1 MPLPTIWCGVVE
13 GRSEA
18 LSRWRTKS
26 SSAEDG
32 ADNGAALVVPG
43 SIRTPDETDALGVE
57 LTIDGSE
64 IALHADGSQL
74 GRWESEVVEIRQIDA
89 TSFEFI
95 AEGDRL
101 IFLPDDPAAFGIIPI
116 ARGDEAES
124 GRRKGRQAKRSK
136 DHADEH
142 GVPPSSGTSAAGENP
157 KAKKRPRPAKV
168 KKQSKPAKVKKRPRP
183 AKVKK
188 QSKPAKE
195 PRAERTGVWL
205 RTLDMARRYDLLGL
219 DRVPVELE
227 LRGGEHQHT
236 WDHRVAATSGAG
248 KHICTL
254 CGRIRR

>member
-1 MPLPTIWCGVVE
+1 
-13 GRSEA
+13 
-18 LSRWRTKS
+18 
-26 SSAEDG
+26 
-32 ADNGAALVVPG
+32 VVPG

-57 LTIDGSE
+57 LTLDGSE
-64 IALHADGSQL
+64 IALHADGSEL
-74 GRWESEVVEIRQIDA
+74 GRWASEVVEIRQIDA

-116 ARGDEAES
+116 ARGVDAES

-142 GVPPSSGTSAAGENP
+142 GVPPSSGASAAGENP
-157 KAKKRPRPAKV
+157 KAKKRPKPAKV
-168 KKQSKPAKVKKRPRP
+168 KKQSKPANVKKRPKP

-188 QSKPAKE
+188 QSKPANVKKRPKPAKAKKQPKPAKAKKQPKPAKE

-219 DRVPVELE
+219 DRVPVDVE

>member
-1 MPLPTIWCGVVE
+1 
-13 GRSEA
+13 
-18 LSRWRTKS
+18 LSRWKTKS
-26 SSAEDG
+26 SSAE
-32 ADNGAALVVPG
+32 NGANDGVALVVSG
-43 SIRTPDETDALGVE
+43 SIRSPDETDALGVE
-57 LTIDGSE
+57 LTINGSE
-64 IALHADGSQL
+64 IALHADGSEL

-89 TSFEFI
+89 TSFEFN

-116 ARGDEAES
+116 ARGVDAES
-124 GRRKGRQAKRSK
+124 GRRKGRKAKRSK
-136 DHADEH
+136 DHADEP
-142 GVPPSSGTSAAGENP
+142 GAPPSSDTSAAGDNP
-157 KAKKRPRPAKV
+157 KV
-168 KKQSKPAKVKKRPRP
+168 KKLSKPAKVKKLSKP

-188 QSKPAKE
+188 LSKPAKVKKLSKPAKVKRPSKPAKE
-195 PRAERTGVWL
+195 PRAERTGAWL

-219 DRVPVELE
+219 DRVPVDVE

>member
-1 MPLPTIWCGVVE
+1 
-13 GRSEA
+13 
-18 LSRWRTKS
+18 
-26 SSAEDG
+26 
-32 ADNGAALVVPG
+32 VVPG

-57 LTIDGSE
+57 LTLDGSE
-64 IALHADGSQL
+64 IALHADGSEL
-74 GRWESEVVEIRQIDA
+74 GRWASEVVEIRQIDA

-116 ARGDEAES
+116 ARGVDAES

-142 GVPPSSGTSAAGENP
+142 GVPPSSGASAAGENP
-157 KAKKRPRPAKV
+157 KAKKRPKPAKV
-168 KKQSKPAKVKKRPRP
+168 KKQSKPAN
-183 AKVKK
+183 VKK
-188 QSKPAKE
+188 QPKPAKAKKQPKPAKAKKQPKPAKE

-219 DRVPVELE
+219 DRVPVDVE